1 MKLIVN
7 GDDFGLTI
15 GVSKG
20 IIDAIKNGIMT
31 DTTAMANMPH
41 FEESMKMAKESG
53 INEMGIHLTLTCGK
67 PLLLQSEVP
76 SLVREDG
83 TFYRSADS
91 IPKEIN
97 MCELENELR
106 AQINKFLKTGM
117 KLNHIDGH
125 HHFYAYDERMFRLV
139 ISLAKE
145 FNVPARCPRPEYTN
159 IVKEYDVKSPSIMIA
174 DFYQYNTTEDYLI
187 NKLKELRD
195 IDIVELM
202 AHPAIIDKDL
212 EEMSSYLEHRTTEL
226 NTLKSE
232 KVKAFIRDNNIELIN
247 FSQI

>member
-7 GDDFGLTI
+7 GDDFGLTM

-20 IIDAIKNGIMT
+20 IIDAMKNGIMT

-41 FEESMKMAKESG
+41 FEESIKLAKENG

-67 PLLLQSEVP
+67 PLLAQSEVA

-83 TFYRSADS
+83 TFYRKANS
-91 IPKEIN
+91 IPKEID
-97 MCELENELR
+97 MCELEKELR

-117 KLNHIDGH
+117 KLNHIDAH
-125 HHFYAYDERMFRLV
+125 HHFHAYDERMFRLV

-145 FNVPARCPRPEYTN
+145 FNVSARCPRVEYIN
-159 IVKEYDVKSPSIMIA
+159 IVKEYDVKCPNIMIA
-174 DFYQYNTTEDYLI
+174 DFYQENTTEDYLI
-187 NKLKELRD
+187 NTLKDLKD
-195 IDIVELM
+195 IEVVELM

-212 EEMSSYLEHRTTEL
+212 EEISSYLGHRTTEL

-232 KVKAFIRDNNIELIN
+232 KVKEFIRDNNIELIS
-247 FSQI
+247 FSSL